1 MDFIET
7 LKLRAKQ
14 NPKRIVFAEGTEPRI
29 LEAAAQ
35 IEKEGVA
42 FPILLKDP
50 SSETSFEDYVKAF
63 QELRGTTREE
73 AEAKMKLPHY
83 FATMMVHLGAADAMI
98 AGPTATSRERIL
110 PALEIIKTKIEHHK
124 VSGAIIMVLPAA
136 VDADAANGGVLLFA
150 DCAVNISP
158 STEELAQ
165 IALDTADTAKAF
177 GLNPIVALLSF
188 STAGSTEHPLTQRIR
203 DAAAIAR
210 SLRPELP
217 IEGEVQVDAALV
229 DSIGQKKDPKFALA
243 GKSNVLIFPE
253 LEAGNIGYK
262 LVERLAGATAIGPI
276 LQGLKKPVNELS
288 RGSTIED
295 IVDLAVVTCIQ
306 AQ

>member
-14 NPKRIVFAEGTEPRI
+14 NPKRIVFAEGNEPRI
-29 LEAAAQ
+29 IEAAAQ

-42 FPILLKDP
+42 IPILLKDP
-50 SSETSFEDYVKAF
+50 SSEAAFEDYVKAF

-73 AEAKMKLPHY
+73 AEAKMRLPHY
-83 FATMMVHLGAADAMI
+83 FATMMLHLGAADGMI

-124 VSGAIIMVLPAA
+124 VSGAMIMVLPATL
-136 VDADAANGGVLLFA
+136 DADAANGGVLLFA

-158 STEELAQ
+158 SPEELAQ
-165 IALDTADTAKAF
+165 IALDTANTAKAF
-177 GLNPIVALLSF
+177 GLEPIVALLSF

-210 SLRPELP
+210 TLRPDLP
-217 IEGEVQVDAALV
+217 IEGEVQVDAALM
-229 DSIGQKKDPKFALA
+229 DSIGHTKDPNFALA
-243 GKSNVLIFPE
+243 GKANVLIFPE

-262 LVERLAGATAIGPI
+262 LVERLGGATAIGPI

-288 RGSTIED
+288 RGSEVED
-295 IVDLAVVTCIQ
+295 IVNLATITCIQ

>member
-42 FPILLKDP
+42 LPILLKDP

-83 FATMMVHLGAADAMI
+83 FATMMVHLGAADGMI

-243 GKSNVLIFPE
+243 GKANVLIFPE

>member
-14 NPKRIVFAEGTEPRI
+14 NPKRIVFAEGNEPRI
-29 LEAAAQ
+29 IEAAAQ

-42 FPILLKDP
+42 IPILLKDP
-50 SSETSFEDYVKAF
+50 SSEAAFEDYVKAF

-73 AEAKMKLPHY
+73 AEAKMRLPHY
-83 FATMMVHLGAADAMI
+83 FATMILHLGAADGMI

-124 VSGAIIMVLPAA
+124 VSGAMIMVLPATL
-136 VDADAANGGVLLFA
+136 DADAANGGVLLFA

-158 STEELAQ
+158 SPEELAQ

-177 GLNPIVALLSF
+177 GLEPIVALLSF

-210 SLRPELP
+210 TLRPDLP
-217 IEGEVQVDAALV
+217 IEGEVQVDAALM
-229 DSIGQKKDPKFALA
+229 DSIGQKKDPSFALA
-243 GKSNVLIFPE
+243 GKANVLIFPE

-262 LVERLAGATAIGPI
+262 LVERLGGATAIGPI

-288 RGSTIED
+288 RGSEVKD
-295 IVDLAVVTCIQ
+295 IVNLATITCIQ

>member
-29 LEAAAQ
+29 IEAAAQ

-42 FPILLKDP
+42 LPILLKDP
-50 SSETSFEDYVKAF
+50 SSEASFEDYVKAF

-83 FATMMVHLGAADAMI
+83 FATMMVHLGAADGMI

-124 VSGAIIMVLPAA
+124 VSGAMIMVLPAT

-158 STEELAQ
+158 SPEELAQ

-177 GLNPIVALLSF
+177 GLEPIVALLSF

-210 SLRPELP
+210 TLRPELP
-217 IEGEVQVDAALV
+217 IEGEVQVDAALI
-229 DSIGQKKDPKFALA
+229 DSIGQKKDPGFALA
-243 GKSNVLIFPE
+243 GKANVLIFPE

-288 RGSTIED
+288 RGSEVED
-295 IVDLAVVTCIQ
+295 IVNLATITCIQ